1 MEKVMAIGFLLMFC
15 VVFLVIEE
23 SSGIVIKCDDEVYS
37 ELPVSAV
44 INFRA

>member
-1 MEKVMAIGFLLMFC
+1 MAVGFLSMFC

-23 SSGIVIKCDDEVYS
+23 SSGFVTHCTPDS
-37 ELPVSAV
+37 AFPVSAV